1 LLVSSTERLNPTSPS
16 ASFGEEVAQRTLSNQ
31 ITTMQ
36 DHSRYSVSDPAN
48 PRFQAFAT
56 LDYSTLMGLKQD
68 ELTLTI
74 RTKLDNGQRSTV
86 LRGGEQFRKIVAHF
100 AGRFTGIR
108 GSWSYDDNLE
118 AFNRAV
124 AAGAQPEEAA
134 VKTWTGQ

>member
-1 LLVSSTERLNPTSPS
+1 
-16 ASFGEEVAQRTLSNQ
+16 
-31 ITTMQ
+31 MQ

-48 PRFQAFAT
+48 PKFQAFAT
-56 LDYSTLMGLKQD
+56 LDYSTLTSLKQD

-86 LRGGEQFRKIVAHF
+86 LRGR
-100 AGRFTGIR
+100 IR

-134 VKTWTGQ
+134 VKTWTGQQAAAAGYTRVVIRSLEGQAGGYKKVVACFFRP